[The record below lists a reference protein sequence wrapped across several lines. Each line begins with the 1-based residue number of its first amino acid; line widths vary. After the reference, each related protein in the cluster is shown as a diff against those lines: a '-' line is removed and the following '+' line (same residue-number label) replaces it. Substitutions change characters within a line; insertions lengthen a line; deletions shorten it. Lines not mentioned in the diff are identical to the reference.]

1 MATYHRPNLTTEE
14 QQLMADLLAAQLA
27 TLTLGSP
34 TFDSLYRLYIKVRD
48 AKPIS
53 TSTKTKVS

>member
-14 QQLMADLLAAQLA
+14 QQLMADLIAAQLA
-27 TLTLGSP
+27 THTLGSP

>member
-1 MATYHRPNLTTEE
+1 MATYHRPNLTAEE
-14 QQLMADLLAAQLA
+14 HQLMVDLIAAQLA
-27 TLTLGSP
+27 THKLGSP

-53 TSTKTKVS
+53 TKTKVI